1 MKRDLRTSPTLAR
14 INGKA
19 DRQPR
24 NFVTGSRK
32 VRERCR
38 GAFTV
43 SAVILSFFVSASLA
57 FSEPLA
63 NRIAEDPTIKGKGK
77 DGACMDYA
85 IALSS
90 KLAANGIHGRLIF
103 YRWHIRSTDI
113 SGSHVFVV
121 YHLADGSEWIVDN
134 EIAAPKE
141 VPDDA
146 TPMQLVFLLTG
157 DPSAPVDV
165 ELKDGLNHLSFF

>member
-1 MKRDLRTSPTLAR
+1 MKRKLPTWLTLASTD
-14 INGKA
+14 GKT
-19 DRQPR
+19 DCQPG
-24 NFVTGSRK
+24 NFVAGSRK
-32 VRERCR
+32 VRKCCR

-43 SAVILSFFVSASLA
+43 SVVVLSLFVSAVLA

-63 NRIAEDPTIKGKGK
+63 NRIAEDPTLKGKGK

-85 IALSS
+85 LALSS

-103 YRWHIRSTDI
+103 YRWHIRTNGI
-113 SGSHVFVV
+113 TGSHVFVV

-134 EIAAPKE
+134 EIAAPKK

-146 TPMQLVFLLTG
+146 TPLQLVFLLSG
-157 DPSAPVDV
+157 DPSAPVDID
-165 ELKDGLNHLSFF
+165 LQNGLNHLSFF

>member
-1 MKRDLRTSPTLAR
+1 MA
-14 INGKA
+14 
-19 DRQPR
+19 
-24 NFVTGSRK
+24 GSRK
-32 VRERCR
+32 VRKFCR
-38 GAFTV
+38 GVFTV
-43 SAVILSFFVSASLA
+43 QVVILSFFVSAALA

-85 IALSS
+85 LSLSS

-103 YRWHIRSTDI
+103 YRWHIRTNDI
-113 SGSHVFVV
+113 TGSHVFVV
-121 YHLADGSEWIVDN
+121 YHLADGTEWIVDN
-134 EIAAPKE
+134 EIAAPKK

-146 TPMQLVFLLTG
+146 TPMQLVFLLSD

-165 ELKDGLNHLSFF
+165 ELQDGLNHLSFF

>member
-1 MKRDLRTSPTLAR
+1 MKRDLLTSPTLAR

-19 DRQPR
+19 DRQPG
-24 NFVTGSRK
+24 NLVTGSKRVWK
-32 VRERCR
+32 RCR
-38 GAFTV
+38 GAFTL
-43 SAVILSFFVSASLA
+43 SAVILSFFVSASFA
-57 FSEPLA
+57 FSEPPA

-103 YRWHIRSTDI
+103 YRWHIRSTDYT
-113 SGSHVFVV
+113 GSHVFVV

-134 EIAAPKE
+134 EIAAPKK
-141 VPDDA
+141 VPEDA
-146 TPMQLVFLLTG
+146 TPMQLAFLLSG

-165 ELKDGLNHLSFF
+165 ELENGLNHLSFF

>member
-1 MKRDLRTSPTLAR
+1 MR
-14 INGKA
+14 NH
-19 DRQPR
+19 QPG

-32 VRERCR
+32 LRRHR
-38 GAFTV
+38 QAALTV
-43 SAVILSFFVSASLA
+43 SPLLSFFVFASLA

-63 NRIAEDPTIKGKGK
+63 NRIAEDTAIKGKGK

-85 IALSS
+85 VALSS

-103 YRWHIRSTDI
+103 YRWHIRSTDKT
-113 SGSHVFVV
+113 GSHVFVA

-134 EIAAPKE
+134 EIAAPIK

-146 TPMQLVFLLTG
+146 TPMQLVFLLSG

-165 ELKDGLNHLSFF
+165 ELENGLNHLSFF